1 MGKKNSKLSP
11 QDINDLKNNTMFD
24 EKEITDWYQGF
35 LRDCPTG
42 QLDISEFKSMYGRFF
57 PQGDASKFSEHVFR
71 TFDANG
77 DGSISF
83 REFLCALSVT
93 SRGSLEQKLQWA
105 FSMYDMDGDGYV
117 TKSEMCAIVTAIY
130 KMVGDVMKL
139 PEDESTPQKR
149 TDKIFKQMDKNQDGK
164 LSMDEF
170 LDGARSDQSIVRLLQ
185 CDT

>member
-1 MGKKNSKLSP
+1 MGKKNSKLTP
-11 QDINDLKNNTMFD
+11 EDISDLKNSTMFD
-24 EKEITDWYQGF
+24 EKEINDWYQGF

-42 QLDISEFKSMYGRFF
+42 VLNKEEFKSMYGKFF

-117 TKSEMCAIVTAIY
+117 TKREMCEIVTAIY
-130 KMVGDVMKL
+130 KLVGDVMKL

-164 LSMDEF
+164 LSMEEF
-170 LDGARSDQSIVRLLQ
+170 LQGARSDQSIVRLLQ

>member
-1 MGKKNSKLSP
+1 MGKKNSKLTP
-11 QDINDLKNNTMFD
+11 EDISDLKNNTMFD
-24 EKEITDWYQGF
+24 EKEINDWYQGF

-42 QLDISEFKSMYGRFF
+42 VLNKEEFKEMYGKFF

-117 TKSEMCAIVTAIY
+117 TKREMCEIVTAIY
-130 KMVGDVMKL
+130 KLVGDVMKL

-164 LSMDEF
+164 LSMEEF
-170 LDGARSDQSIVRLLQ
+170 LQGARSDQSIVRLLQ